1 MTKVISVAIPKG
13 GVGKS
18 TTAVNLA
25 ASFAIAEK
33 KTLLID
39 FDATG
44 SSTICFGFDKKD
56 IIGNIFDVLSFKIA
70 IGEVICK
77 TDLSNL
83 DLIPSK
89 IQSTDEERLH
99 KITNNFLLFSH
110 ILHEEQFTIYDYI
123 IIDCPPYLQ
132 GLTTISLISSDSVIL
147 PVKAGKFSLTS
158 ISKMIEYIGWIK
170 SRYNSRL
177 TIEGILLTMYEPNTT
192 VWKKTSNKINENY
205 SDLVFDTVIPRNT
218 TLCESEFFGKPAVLI
233 NCNSSGAKAYLN
245 FAREILSKETINK
258 HEPIVLN
265 VAYSIGLSH

>member
-1 MTKVISVAIPKG
+1 MTKVISVAVPKG

-25 ASFAIAEK
+25 ASFAVAEK

-44 SSTICFGFDKKD
+44 SSTICFGFDSKD
-56 IIGNIFDVLSFKIA
+56 IIGNIFDVFSFKKA
-70 IGEVICK
+70 IGEIVYN
-77 TDLSNL
+77 TELSNL

-99 KITNNFLLFSH
+99 KITNNFLLFNH
-110 ILHEEQFTIYDYI
+110 ILQEEQFAIYDYI

-158 ISKMIEYIGWIK
+158 ISKMIEYIEWIK

-177 TIEGILLTMYEPNTT
+177 TVEGILLTMYEPNTIA
-192 VWKKTSNKINENY
+192 WKKTSKLLNENY
-205 SDLVFDTVIPRNT
+205 ADLVFDTVIPRNT
-218 TLCESEFFGKPAVLI
+218 NLCESEFFGKPGILI
-233 NCNSSGAKAYLN
+233 NCNSSGVKAYLQ
-245 FAREILSKETINK
+245 FAQEIMSKEKINK
-258 HEPIVLN
+258 IEPRVLN
-265 VAYSIGLSH
+265 TAYSLGFGL